1 LLRYST
7 INVQLKRTHVMPPDS
22 SLMADQ
28 IPELSLEII
37 LYFIVK
43 IIGYSDTILP
53 IENPSTDS
61 SFPIQKGVTNGREP
75 VTKIDPSFIQI

>member
-1 LLRYST
+1 
-7 INVQLKRTHVMPPDS
+7 MPQDGS
-22 SLMADQ
+22 FMADQ
-28 IPELSLEII
+28 IPELFLEII

-53 IENPSTDS
+53 MENPSTDS

>member
-1 LLRYST
+1 MLRFST
-7 INVQLKRTHVMPPDS
+7 ISAELKRTHVMPQDGS
-22 SLMADQ
+22 FMADQ

-53 IENPSTDS
+53 MENPSTDS